1 MKKPFAISLASFALS
16 GCAGPYF
23 YKYADPP
30 SNEGYSEVAV
40 KMLVTNTVPQGAY
53 FLNGESCSE
62 LRDLQLSKE
71 RTSRTVLAPA
81 GKWASFHIHGLVS
94 TKITQI
100 PMPNLPGKMELTTCG
115 NQVVSFPVESGVKYQ
130 LLYRELP
137 EGCSLSLYGDRSGV
151 VKDITKELIQRKFSF
166 ADSPTPSSSFCKDQI
181 GAKSTN
187 G

>member
-1 MKKPFAISLASFALS
+1 MQKPFAIFLASLAVC
-16 GCAGPYF
+16 GCVGPYF

-40 KMLVTNTVPQGAY
+40 KMVVTNIVPQGAY

-71 RTSRTVLAPA
+71 RTSRSVLAPA
-81 GKWASFHIHGLVS
+81 GKLASFHIHGLVS

-100 PMPNLPGKMELTTCG
+100 PMPYLPGKMELTTCG
-115 NQVVSFPVESGVKYQ
+115 NQIVSFPVESGSKYQ
-130 LLYRELP
+130 LVYRELAD
-137 EGCSLSLYGDRSGV
+137 GCSLSLQSDKSGA
-151 VKDITKELIQRKFSF
+151 VKDISNELIQRRFSF
-166 ADSPTPSSSFCKDQI
+166 ANSPAPSSSFCTDQI
-181 GAKSTN
+181 DAKKTN